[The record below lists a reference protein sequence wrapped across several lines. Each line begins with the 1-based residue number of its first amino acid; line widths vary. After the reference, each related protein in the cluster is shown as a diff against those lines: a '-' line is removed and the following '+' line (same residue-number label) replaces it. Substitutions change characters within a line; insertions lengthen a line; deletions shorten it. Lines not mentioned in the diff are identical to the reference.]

1 MFSVGLSMAGYIYIY
16 VPSAMTPRNTL
27 RTRKEHLRNTLEG
40 EIGLSMAGYIY
51 IYAYIK
57 IYCIY
62 TYTHTHTYTYKYVL
76 CRIYMYT

>member
-40 EIGLSMAGYIY
+40 ATGLSMAGYIY
-51 IYAYIK
+51 IYAYI
-57 IYCIY
+57 
-62 TYTHTHTYTYKYVL
+62 
-76 CRIYMYT
+76 